1 MSDKSN
7 QVQESVLLSLTGDIV
22 AAHVSHNRVPQADLP
37 ALIMS
42 VYSTLKGL
50 GKPALAS
57 DEVKAKPAV
66 PIRQS
71 VKPDFLVCLEDG
83 VKVVMLKRYLRTNF
97 DMSPEEYRARWNL
110 PSSYP
115 MIAPNYA
122 LKRAEIAKRVG
133 LGRKSRSDKADRT
146 ATVVD

>member
-1 MSDKSN
+1 MSDNSN
-7 QVQESVLLSLTGDIV
+7 QVQEAVLLSLTGDVV
-22 AAHVSHNRVPQADLP
+22 AAHVSHNRLHQADLP

-42 VYSTLKGL
+42 VYSTLRGL

-83 VKVVMLKRYLRTNF
+83 VKVVILKRYLKTNF

-133 LGRKSRSDKADRT
+133 LGRKSRSDNADRT